1 MLGMYLFS
9 HRLTQTVKLFFVKGI
24 CNAPGTAKALAEL
37 VLEGEIKCADLS
49 KLAPSKFI

>member
-37 VLEGEIKCADLS
+37 VLEGEIKCANLEAMDPKHFL
-49 KLAPSKFI
+49 